1 MRLRVVIVADSE
13 DLVSVAN
20 DELHHLLH
28 QVDEKE
34 ARAEDDV
41 RQELYSELLPG
52 LGELLTDLGEDVE
65 HGGGH
70 EDSAPEAEEERGDQS
85 VSPTWLSS
93 EAEKFATED
102 IYLDMD
108 GECCKKTARNW
119 E

>member
-28 QVDEKE
+28 QVDEEE
-34 ARAEDDV
+34 AGAEDKV
-41 RQELYSELLPG
+41 RQELYPELLPG
-52 LGELLTDLGEDVE
+52 LGELLADLGEDVE

-70 EDSAPEAEEERGDQS
+70 EDSATEAEEERGDQS

-102 IYLDMD
+102 IYLDM
-108 GECCKKTARNW
+108 ENVAKKTARNW